1 MMDAARCFRGIEAV
15 TPRPVQSPIGPSHS
29 LAEISKSLD
38 IEINPAAGPRA
49 GASLGPS
56 FGPSFRT
63 FAVGAPG
70 GSEPGR
76 YT

>member
-56 FGPSFRT
+56 FRT